1 MLLNLIRQRLWQ
13 MTMAVFLLVGM
24 LVAIPGVNQAQ
35 AAGAHELNYFN
46 YET

>member
-35 AAGAHELNYFN
+35 AAGTHELNDFN
-46 YET
+46 